1 MNPTEIHDALADIAD
16 APFDPNESPFAF
28 AQAMDAAKA
37 AVSKLRSGTTNKSD
51 LPGGVL
57 FNKKFHYAP
66 ALTGMV
72 DVTLEQLRASKKTKT
87 AKPAILIAT
96 DGEMI
101 AAEHLAS
108 GDTLH
113 CTFNEMGDHFGFFLP
128 AAGKERKRRIWGPKQ
143 DLT

>member
-1 MNPTEIHDALADIAD
+1 M
-16 APFDPNESPFAF
+16 
-28 AQAMDAAKA
+28 
-37 AVSKLRSGTTNKSD
+37 SKLRNGTTNKSD

-57 FNKKFHYAP
+57 FNKKFHYVP

-101 AAEHLAS
+101 AAEHLA
-108 GDTLH
+108 
-113 CTFNEMGDHFGFFLP
+113 
-128 AAGKERKRRIWGPKQ
+128 
-143 DLT
+143 